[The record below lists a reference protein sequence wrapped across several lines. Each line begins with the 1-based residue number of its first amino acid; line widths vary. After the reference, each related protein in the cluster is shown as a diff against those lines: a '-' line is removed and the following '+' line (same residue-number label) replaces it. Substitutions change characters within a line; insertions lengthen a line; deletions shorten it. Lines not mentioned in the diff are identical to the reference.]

1 MKGIIMNKD
10 ILKDVAIAVSGVIG
24 AAAGAAGTAYVLNRK
39 NNKSIEGSEVIDV
52 DPIETEE

>member
-1 MKGIIMNKD
+1 MNKD